1 MDNGSSAY
9 AISHQPLGQTVADR
23 LRSLILSG
31 EIPAGQHLIET
42 DLAAKMGVSRG
53 PIREA
58 ITKLE
63 HEGFVQIVPR
73 QGAFVLEITPESIHE
88 RYEMRRLLE
97 VYAVR
102 RAAESRDPDHLR
114 ALEEWARQTERS
126 IRERDLETFYTSQ
139 YQFHRQVVQMAG
151 MPLLLRMWDLLSTGM
166 GSLMMLNLWYAN
178 PGEAFTERVW
188 DSGTATGSVRGHEQ
202 LVAVIAQGDADTA
215 ARTIQ
220 LHLEQGERAVL
231 RSLETAHAVL
241 GEMGCAR
248 GPAEPMATR
257 S

>member
-1 MDNGSSAY
+1 MENGASAY
-9 AISHQPLGQTVADR
+9 AISHHSLGKTVADR

-31 EIPAGQHLIET
+31 EIPAGQHLVET

-58 ITKLE
+58 IAKLE

-88 RYEMRRLLE
+88 RYEMRQLLE
-97 VYAVR
+97 GYAMR
-102 RAAESRDPDHLR
+102 RAAESRDPDGLK
-114 ALEEWARQTERS
+114 ALEDCVQQTERS

-139 YQFHRQVVQMAG
+139 YQFHRQIVQMAG
-151 MPLLLRMWDLLSTGM
+151 MSLLLRMWDLLSTGM

-188 DSGTATGSVRGHEQ
+188 DSGTATGSVRGH
-202 LVAVIAQGDADTA
+202 LDLIAVIAQGDADAA
-215 ARTIQ
+215 ARTLQ

-231 RSLETAHAVL
+231 RALETAHAVL
-241 GEMGCAR
+241 REMGRAQ
-248 GPAEPMATR
+248 GPAEPTSTR

>member
-1 MDNGSSAY
+1 MENGSSAY
-9 AISHQPLGQTVADR
+9 AISHEPLGKTVADR

-31 EIPAGQHLIET
+31 ELPAGHHLKET

-58 ITKLE
+58 IAKLE
-63 HEGFVQIVPR
+63 HEGFVQVVPR
-73 QGAFVLEITPESIHE
+73 QGAFVLEITPDSIHE

-102 RAAESRDPDHLR
+102 RAAELRDPGHLR
-114 ALEEWARQTERS
+114 ALEEHVRQTERS
-126 IRERDLETFYTSQ
+126 IRERDLERFYVSQ
-139 YQFHRQVVQMAG
+139 YQYHREIVQMAE
-151 MPLLLRMWDLLSTGM
+151 MSLLLRVWDLLASGM

-188 DSGTATGSVRGHEQ
+188 DSSTASGSVHGHRQ
-202 LVAVIAQGDADTA
+202 LIDVIAQGDAEA
-215 ARTIQ
+215 AAETLR
-220 LHLEQGERAVL
+220 LHLEQGERSVL
-231 RSLETAHAVL
+231 KALETARAVTGASL
-241 GEMGCAR
+241 TPSSPVEWTMS
-248 GPAEPMATR
+248 R

>member
-9 AISHQPLGQTVADR
+9 AISHQSLGKTVADR
-23 LRSLILSG
+23 LRFLILSG

-53 PIREA
+53 PVREA

-102 RAAESRDPDHLR
+102 QAAEAR
-114 ALEEWARQTERS
+114 APNGLEALKDCIQQTERS

-139 YQFHRQVVQMAG
+139 YQFHRQIVQMAA
-151 MPLLLRMWDLLSTGM
+151 MPLLLRMWDLLSAGM

-188 DSGTATGSVRGHEQ
+188 DSGTATGSVRGH
-202 LVAVIAQGDADTA
+202 LDLIAVIAQGDPDAA
-215 ARTIQ
+215 ARTMQ

-241 GEMGCAR
+241 REMG
-248 GPAEPMATR
+248 GR
-257 S
+257 SRAG

>member
-9 AISHQPLGQTVADR
+9 AIAHEPLGKTVADR
-23 LRSLILSG
+23 LRTLILSG
-31 EIPAGQHLIET
+31 ELAAGQHLIEM

-73 QGAFVLEITPESIHE
+73 QGAYVLEITPESIHE

-102 RAAESRDPDHLR
+102 RAAESRDPEHLE
-114 ALEEWARQTERS
+114 ALAEHVRQTARA
-126 IRERDLETFYTSQ
+126 IRDREIETFYSSQ
-139 YQFHRQVVQMAG
+139 YQYHRQIVQMAD
-151 MPLLLRMWDLLSTGM
+151 MPLLLRMWDLIASGI
-166 GSLMMLNLWYAN
+166 GSLMMLNLWYAT

-188 DSGTATGSVRGHEQ
+188 DSSTATGSVVGHEQ
-202 LVAVIAQGDADTA
+202 LIAVIAQGDAEA
-215 ARTIQ
+215 AAETLQR
-220 LHLEQGERAVL
+220 HLEQGERSVL
-231 RSLETAHAVL
+231 KALETARAVAD
-241 GEMGCAR
+241 GAR
-248 GPAEPMATR
+248 VAHRP